1 MRVVVQGVT
10 ELKFSEREAQSIG
23 GERRFPR
30 KERVLKVLLMEKPII
45 RLVTCG
51 SVDDG
56 KSTLIGRLL
65 VETDSVPD
73 DTIDAAKSVRRSGS
87 TIRAGEIDFS
97 LLTDGLEAEREQGI
111 TIDVAYRSM
120 NLLNGRR
127 LIIADA
133 PGHEQYTR
141 NMAVAASRSDIALV
155 LIDATRG
162 IRTQTLRHLTIC
174 SLMGVTKI
182 AVVINKLDGVGY
194 SEQVYNQIREGLV
207 QTVERLE
214 ITSLQFIPVSALA
227 GDNVVYSTG
236 AMPWYCGPTL
246 LEYIQEWDIQNAG
259 ENLPRLNVQMIS
271 RAKNFRGLA
280 GTVVGGKFS
289 VGDEVAVLPSKKTA
303 KISQIST
310 FGGDLLS
317 AEDGHAVTLVLEPE
331 VDATR
336 GDIVEL
342 STKSSTPADRFATTL
357 VWLGEADLIHSK
369 SYFLIS
375 GSTQVP
381 AIVTNVK
388 YVLNINNGEHDAAR
402 VLKTN
407 EIGVVELATDAPIGL
422 ISYGQNRFKGNFIL
436 VDRGTMNT
444 VGAGMVTHALRRSAN
459 ISEHHYELDREA
471 RAKQKNQR
479 AKVVWLT
486 GLSGSGKSSI
496 ANALEKKLFSLGMH
510 SYVLDGDNMRL
521 GLNKDLGF
529 TREDRAEN
537 VRRVSEVAHV
547 LYDAGLITI
556 VALVSPYAADR
567 SQARAL
573 FPESDFAEV
582 WVNTPTEVC
591 AQRDPKRLYIKAAS
605 GELPNLTGVGQEYQA
620 PEEPILTL
628 DGTVELDLNVK
639 ILVDRIFGS

>member
-1 MRVVVQGVT
+1 
-10 ELKFSEREAQSIG
+10 
-23 GERRFPR
+23 
-30 KERVLKVLLMEKPII
+30 MEKPII

-73 DTIDAAKSVRRSGS
+73 DTVDAAKSVRRSGS

-120 NLLNGRR
+120 SLLNGRR

-155 LIDATRG
+155 LVDATRG

-182 AVVINKLDGVGY
+182 AVVVNKLDGVDY
-194 SEQVYNQIREGLV
+194 SEQVFNGIKEDLKE
-207 QTVERLE
+207 TIERLE
-214 ITSLQFIPVSALA
+214 IENSNFVPVSALA
-227 GDNVVYSTG
+227 GDNVVYPTKN
-236 AMPWYCGPTL
+236 MPWYSEPTL
-246 LEYIQEWDIQNAG
+246 LDYIQEWELQDSG
-259 ENLPRLNVQMIS
+259 ENLPRLGVQMIS
-271 RAKNFRGLA
+271 RAENFRGVA
-280 GTVVGGKFS
+280 GTVVGGSFA
-289 VGDEVAVLPSKKTA
+289 VGDEIAVLPSKKIA

-310 FGGDLLS
+310 FAGDLVS
-317 AEDGHAVTLVLEPE
+317 AEDGRAVTLVLEPD

-336 GDIVEL
+336 GDVIEL
-342 STKSSTPADRFATTL
+342 ASKASSPADRFAATV
-357 VWLGEADLIHSK
+357 VWLGETDLIHSK
-369 SYFLIS
+369 SYLLIS

-381 AIVTNVK
+381 AIVTNIRH
-388 YVLNINNGEHDAAR
+388 VLNINNGAYDAAR

-407 EIGVVELATDAPIGL
+407 EIGVVELATDAPIAL
-422 ISYGQNRFKGNFIL
+422 VPYKQNRFKGNFIL
-436 VDRGTMNT
+436 VDRSTMNT
-444 VGAGMVTHALRRSAN
+444 VGAGMVTHTLRRSDN
-459 ISEHHYELDREA
+459 VSEHLYEIDREA
-471 RAKQKNQR
+471 RATQKNQR
-479 AKVVWLT
+479 AQVIWLT
-486 GLSGSGKSSI
+486 GLSGSGKSTV
-496 ANALEKKLFSLGMH
+496 ANALEKRLFSMGMH

-537 VRRVSEVAHV
+537 VRRVSEVAHN

-556 VALVSPYAADR
+556 VALVSPYAEDR
-567 SQARAL
+567 AQAKTR
-573 FPESDFAEV
+573 FPQGDFSEV
-582 WVNTPTEVC
+582 WVKTSAELC
-591 AQRDPKRLYIKAAS
+591 AERDPKGLYKKAAA
-605 GELPNLTGVGQEYQA
+605 GELPNLSGVGQDYEA
-620 PEEPILTL
+620 PESAELVL
-628 DGTVELDLNVK
+628 DGASPIDESVELLIEK
-639 ILVDRIFGS
+639 FFS

>member
-1 MRVVVQGVT
+1 
-10 ELKFSEREAQSIG
+10 
-23 GERRFPR
+23 
-30 KERVLKVLLMEKPII
+30 MEKPII
-45 RLVTCG
+45 RLLTCG

-73 DTIDAAKSVRRSGS
+73 DTVDAAKSVRRSGS
-87 TIRAGEIDFS
+87 TIKAGEIDFS

-141 NMAVAASRSDIALV
+141 NMAVAASRADIALV
-155 LIDATRG
+155 LVDATRG

-182 AVVINKLDGVGY
+182 AVVVNKLDGAGY
-194 SEQVYNQIREGLV
+194 SQQVFEEIQEGLKE
-207 QTVERLE
+207 TIARLE
-214 ITSLQFIPVSALA
+214 ITNIEFIPLSALA
-227 GDNVVYSTG
+227 GDNVVYGSEN
-236 AMPWYCGPTL
+236 MPWYQGPTL
-246 LEYIQEWDIQNAG
+246 LEYIQEWDVQDQG
-259 ENLPRLNVQMIS
+259 DNLPRLNVQMIS
-271 RAKNFRGLA
+271 RAENFRGLA
-280 GTVVGGKFS
+280 GTIVGGKFA

-310 FGGDLLS
+310 FGGNLQS
-317 AEDGHAVTLVLEPE
+317 AEDGKAVTLVLEPD

-336 GDIVEL
+336 SDVIEL
-342 STKSSTPADRFATTL
+342 ASLATKPADRFAATV
-357 VWLGEADLIHSK
+357 VWLGELDLIHSK

-381 AIVTNVK
+381 AIVTTIRHS
-388 YVLNINNGEHDAAR
+388 LNINNGDHDPAR
-402 VLKTN
+402 VLKMN
-407 EIGVVELATDAPIGL
+407 EIGVVELATDAPIAL
-422 ISYGQNRFKGNFIL
+422 TAYKTNRFKGNFIL
-436 VDRGTMNT
+436 VDRATMNT

-459 ISEHHYELDREA
+459 ISEHHYEIDREA
-471 RAKQKNQR
+471 RAAQKNQK
-479 AKVVWLT
+479 AKVIWLT
-486 GLSGSGKSSI
+486 GLSGSGKSTI

-510 SYVLDGDNMRL
+510 AYVLDGDNMRL

-537 VRRVSEVAHV
+537 VRRVSEVAHN

-556 VALVSPYAADR
+556 VALVSPYAEDR
-567 SQARAL
+567 AQARAL
-573 FPESDFAEV
+573 FSEGDFAEV
-582 WVNTPTEVC
+582 WVKTPAEVC
-591 AQRDPKRLYIKAAS
+591 AERDPKGLYKKAAA
-605 GELPNLTGVGQEYQA
+605 GELPNLTGVGQEYEA
-620 PEEPILTL
+620 PESAELTL
-628 DGTVELDLNVK
+628 DGTQDVDSSVEA
-639 ILVDRIFGS
+639 ILASLKL

>member
-1 MRVVVQGVT
+1 
-10 ELKFSEREAQSIG
+10 
-23 GERRFPR
+23 
-30 KERVLKVLLMEKPII
+30 MEKPII

-73 DTIDAAKSVRRSGS
+73 DTVDAAKSVRRSGS
-87 TIRAGEIDFS
+87 TIKAGEIDFS

-141 NMAVAASRSDIALV
+141 NMAVAASRADIALV
-155 LIDATRG
+155 LVDATRG

-182 AVVINKLDGVGY
+182 AVVINKLDGVDY
-194 SEQVYNQIREGLV
+194 NEQVFNGIQQGLKE
-207 QTVERLE
+207 TIERLE
-214 ITSLQFIPVSALA
+214 ITNIQFVPVSALA
-227 GDNVVYSTG
+227 GDNVVYGTEN
-236 AMPWYCGPTL
+236 MPWYDGPTL
-246 LEYIQEWDIQNAG
+246 LEYIQEWDAEGAG

-271 RAKNFRGLA
+271 RAENFRGLA
-280 GTVVGGKFS
+280 GTIVGGSFA
-289 VGDEVAVLPSKKTA
+289 VGDEVSILPSKKTA
-303 KISQIST
+303 KIGQIST
-310 FGGDLLS
+310 FEGNVQF
-317 AEDGHAVTLVLEPE
+317 AEDGKAVTLVLEPD

-336 GDIVEL
+336 GDVLEL
-342 STKSSTPADRFATTL
+342 AAKASSPADRFAATV
-357 VWLGEADLIHSK
+357 VWLGETDLIHSK
-369 SYFLIS
+369 SYVLIS

-381 AIVTNVK
+381 AIVTNIRH
-388 YVLNINNGEHDAAR
+388 VLNINNGEHDAAR

-407 EIGVVELATDAPIGL
+407 EIGVVELATDAPIAL
-422 ISYGQNRFKGNFIL
+422 VPYKQNRFKGNFIL
-436 VDRGTMNT
+436 VDRATMNT

-459 ISEHHYELDREA
+459 ISEHHYEIDRDA
-471 RAKQKNQR
+471 RAVQKNQK
-479 AKVVWLT
+479 AKVIWLT
-486 GLSGSGKSSI
+486 GLSGSGKSTI

-510 SYVLDGDNMRL
+510 SYVLDGDNLRL

-537 VRRVSEVAHV
+537 VRRVSEVAHN

-556 VALVSPYAADR
+556 VALVSPYAEDR
-567 SQARAL
+567 EQARSL
-573 FPESDFAEV
+573 FPNGDFAEV
-582 WVNTPTEVC
+582 WIKTPAEVC
-591 AQRDPKRLYIKAAS
+591 AARDPKGLYKKAAA
-605 GELPNLTGVGQEYQA
+605 GELPNLTGVGQDYESPVDA
-620 PEEPILTL
+620 ELVV
-628 DGTVELDLNVK
+628 DGTRSIEEIIQDLLAEFFN
-639 ILVDRIFGS
+639 

>member
-1 MRVVVQGVT
+1 
-10 ELKFSEREAQSIG
+10 
-23 GERRFPR
+23 
-30 KERVLKVLLMEKPII
+30 MEKPII

-73 DTIDAAKSVRRSGS
+73 DTVDAAKSVRRSGS
-87 TIRAGEIDFS
+87 TIKAGEIDFS

-141 NMAVAASRSDIALV
+141 NMAVAASRADIALV
-155 LIDATRG
+155 LVDATRG

-182 AVVINKLDGVGY
+182 AVVINKLDGVDY
-194 SEQVYNQIREGLV
+194 SEKLFKDIQEGLKE
-207 QTVERLE
+207 TIERLE
-214 ITSLQFIPVSALA
+214 ISNVQFVPVSALA
-227 GDNVVYSTG
+227 GDNVVYGTEK
-236 AMPWYCGPTL
+236 MPWYQGPTL
-246 LEYIQEWDIQNAG
+246 LEYIQAWDVQDSG

-271 RAKNFRGLA
+271 RAENFRGVA
-280 GTVVGGKFS
+280 GTIVGGSFS

-303 KISQIST
+303 KIGQIST
-310 FGGDLLS
+310 F
-317 AEDGHAVTLVLEPE
+317 DGNLQAAKDGKAVTLVLEPD

-336 GDIVEL
+336 GDVIEL
-342 STKSSTPADRFATTL
+342 AAKASIPADRFASTI
-357 VWLGEADLIHSK
+357 VWLGETDLIQSK

-381 AIVTNVK
+381 AIVTNIRH
-388 YVLNINNGEHDAAR
+388 VLNINNGEHDAAR
-402 VLKTN
+402 ILKTN
-407 EIGVVELATDAPIGL
+407 ELGAVELATDAPIAL
-422 ISYGQNRFKGNFIL
+422 VPYKQNRFKGNFIL
-436 VDRGTMNT
+436 VDRATMNK

-459 ISEHHYELDREA
+459 ISEHHYEIDRHA
-471 RAKQKNQR
+471 RSAQKNQK

-486 GLSGSGKSSI
+486 GLSGSGKSTI

-510 SYVLDGDNMRL
+510 SYILDGDNMRL

-537 VRRVSEVAHV
+537 VRRVSEVAHS

-556 VALVSPYAADR
+556 VALVSPYAEDR
-567 SQARAL
+567 AQAKSL
-573 FPESDFAEV
+573 FPEGEFSEV
-582 WVNTPTEVC
+582 WVKTPAEVC
-591 AQRDPKRLYIKAAS
+591 AERDPKGLYKKAAS
-605 GELPNLTGVGQEYQA
+605 GQLPNLTGVGQEY
-620 PEEPILTL
+620 EEPETAELVI
-628 DGTVELDLNVK
+628 DGTLPVEENIQLLLKTV
-639 ILVDRIFGS
+639 LS

>member
-1 MRVVVQGVT
+1 
-10 ELKFSEREAQSIG
+10 
-23 GERRFPR
+23 
-30 KERVLKVLLMEKPII
+30 MEKPII

-73 DTIDAAKSVRRSGS
+73 DTVDAAKSVRRSGS
-87 TIRAGEIDFS
+87 TIKAGDIDFS

-155 LIDATRG
+155 LVDATRG

-182 AVVINKLDGVGY
+182 AVVINKLDGVDY
-194 SEQVYNQIREGLV
+194 SQKVFSDIQTGL
-207 QTVERLE
+207 QETIERLE
-214 ITSLQFIPVSALA
+214 IQNIRFIPVSALA
-227 GDNVVYSTG
+227 GDNVVFGT
-236 AMPWYCGPTL
+236 ANMPWYHGPSL
-246 LEYIQEWDIQNAG
+246 LEYIQEWDEEAVG

-271 RAKNFRGLA
+271 RAENFRGLA
-280 GTVVGGKFS
+280 GTIVGGQFA
-289 VGDEVAVLPSKKTA
+289 VGDKVTVLPSKKTA
-303 KISQIST
+303 TLSQIST
-310 FGGDLLS
+310 FDESLQS
-317 AEDGHAVTLVLEPE
+317 AEDGMAVTLVLEPD

-336 GDIVEL
+336 GDVIEL
-342 STKSSTPADRFATTL
+342 ASKATSPADRFTATV
-357 VWLGEADLIHSK
+357 VWLGESDLIHSK

-381 AIVTNVK
+381 AIVTNIRH
-388 YVLNINNGEHDAAR
+388 VLNITNGDHDAAR

-407 EIGVVELATDAPIGL
+407 EIGVVELATDAPIVL
-422 ISYGQNRFKGNFIL
+422 IPYKQNRFKGNFIL
-436 VDRGTMNT
+436 VDRATMNT

-459 ISEHHYELDREA
+459 ISEHPYEIDRYA
-471 RAKQKNQR
+471 RASQKNQR
-479 AKVVWLT
+479 ARVIWLT
-486 GLSGSGKSSI
+486 GLSGSGKSTI
-496 ANALEKKLFSLGMH
+496 ANELAKSLFSLGMH
-510 SYVLDGDNMRL
+510 AYVLDGDNMRL

-529 TREDRAEN
+529 RREDRAEN

-556 VALVSPYAADR
+556 VALISPYAEDR
-567 SQARAL
+567 NLARSM
-573 FPESDFAEV
+573 FPPTDFVEV
-582 WVNTPTEVC
+582 WVNTTAEVC
-591 AQRDPKRLYIKAAS
+591 MQRDPKGLYKKAGS
-605 GELPNLTGVGQEYQA
+605 GELPNMTGMGQDYEA
-620 PEEPILTL
+620 PASAEIIIDGSLEPIK
-628 DGTVELDLNVK
+628 NVAT
-639 ILVDRIFGS
+639 ILEKLKSAD

>member
-1 MRVVVQGVT
+1 V
-10 ELKFSEREAQSIG
+10 
-23 GERRFPR
+23 
-30 KERVLKVLLMEKPII
+30 EKPII

-73 DTIDAAKSVRRSGS
+73 DTVDAAKSVRRSGS
-87 TIRAGEIDFS
+87 TIKAGEIDFS

-141 NMAVAASRSDIALV
+141 NMAVAASRADIALV
-155 LIDATRG
+155 LVDATRG

-182 AVVINKLDGVGY
+182 AVVINKLDGVNY
-194 SEQVYNQIREGLV
+194 SEKVFIDIQEGLKE
-207 QTVERLE
+207 TIERLE
-214 ITSLQFIPVSALA
+214 ITNIQFVPVSALV
-227 GDNVVYSTG
+227 GDNVVYG
-236 AMPWYCGPTL
+236 AENMPWYQGPTL
-246 LEYIQEWDIQNAG
+246 LEYIQEWDVQDSG

-271 RAKNFRGLA
+271 RAENFRGVA
-280 GTVVGGKFS
+280 GTIVGGSFS

-303 KISQIST
+303 RIGQIST
-310 FGGDLLS
+310 FDGDLQS
-317 AEDGHAVTLVLEPE
+317 AEDGKAVTLVLEPD

-336 GDIVEL
+336 SDVIEL
-342 STKSSTPADRFATTL
+342 AAKASPPADRFAATV
-357 VWLGEADLIHSK
+357 VWLGESDLIHSK

-381 AIVTNVK
+381 AIVTNVRH
-388 YVLNINNGEHDAAR
+388 VLNINNGEHDAAR
-402 VLKTN
+402 ILKTN
-407 EIGVVELATDAPIGL
+407 EIGAVELATDSPVALVP
-422 ISYGQNRFKGNFIL
+422 YKQNRFKGNFIL
-436 VDRGTMNT
+436 VDRATMNT
-444 VGAGMVTHALRRSAN
+444 VGAGMVTHSLRRSAN
-459 ISEHHYELDREA
+459 ISEHHYEIDREA
-471 RAKQKNQR
+471 RAFQKNQR
-479 AKVVWLT
+479 AKVIWLT
-486 GLSGSGKSSI
+486 GLSGSGKSTI

-510 SYVLDGDNMRL
+510 AYVVDGDNIRL

-537 VRRVSEVAHV
+537 VRRVSELAHN

-556 VALVSPYAADR
+556 VALVSPYSEDR
-567 SQARAL
+567 AQAKSL
-573 FPESDFAEV
+573 FPEGDFAEI
-582 WVNTPTEVC
+582 WVKTPAEVC
-591 AQRDPKRLYIKAAS
+591 ADRDPKGLYKKAAA
-605 GELPNLTGVGQEYQA
+605 GELPNLTGVGQEYEA
-620 PEEPILTL
+620 PESAELVI
-628 DGTVELDLNVK
+628 DGTGPVEDSVRLLIK
-639 ILVDRIFGS
+639 EFFS